1 MTQKREAA
9 RRAIGHLVAVWLAGC
24 ALTGMQVTAVLAM
37 LFSGGAPLLT
47 AVLAFVVLL
56 AVAVLAVLGSAVRTM
71 VPLMRGRGGL
81 WAWTASVYALGTAAA
96 SGVTVVSIQIDRL
109 DGISLLYP
117 AGGACY
123 AIAAALFLPGV
134 RVKLGAAGAAAAL
147 AAGVAYAAWAAAQP
161 PTLGEWISANGVD
174 RGMLRV
180 GDPPPGYT
188 LRGVGASEDGFGAHY
203 GGPHAEPLRL
213 GVERAGHET
222 RRVDARDCPVP
233 RGDPI
238 RCTDDGGGRQ
248 LRVYEGDHERW
259 ELRLRRD
266 GLVYTV
272 SGDGS
277 PTDPSAARHILST
290 LRPATGTELAGLV
303 ELPMRR

>member
-1 MTQKREAA
+1 MTRNREAA
-9 RRAIGHLVAVWLAGC
+9 RRAIGHVAAVWLAGC
-24 ALTGMQVTAVLAM
+24 ALTGMQVMAVLVT
-37 LFSGGAPLLT
+37 LFSGGAALFT
-47 AVLAFVVLL
+47 SVLAGVVLL
-56 AVAVLAVLGSAVRTM
+56 AVAVLAALGSAVRTL
-71 VPLMRGRGGL
+71 VPLMRRRGGL

-96 SGVTVVSIQIDRL
+96 SGVTVVSMQINRL
-109 DGISLLYP
+109 DGIHLLYP

-123 AIAAALFLPGV
+123 AIAAALFLPGT

-161 PTLGEWISANGVD
+161 PTLGEWITANGVD

-188 LRGVGASEDGFGAHY
+188 LRGEGASEESFGAHY
-203 GGPHAEPLRL
+203 EGPNAESLHL
-213 GVERAGHET
+213 GVERAGHDP

-248 LRVYEGDHERW
+248 LRVYEGDYEHW

-272 SGDGS
+272 AGDGS
-277 PTDPSAARHILST
+277 PTDLSAARHVLST
-290 LRPATGTELAGLV
+290 LRPATGAELAGLL

>member
-1 MTQKREAA
+1 MTQWGET
-9 RRAIGHLVAVWLAGC
+9 RRAVVHLVAVWLAGC
-24 ALTGMQVTAVLAM
+24 ALTGMQVIAVLAA
-37 LFSGGAPLLT
+37 LFSGGAAPLAAL
-47 AVLAFVVLL
+47 LAGVVLM
-56 AVAVLAVLGSAVRTM
+56 AVAVLAALGSAVRTM
-71 VPLMRGRGGL
+71 VPLLRRPRGL
-81 WAWTASVYALGTAAA
+81 WAWTAGVYALGTAGA
-96 SGVTVVSIQIDRL
+96 SGAAVVYITVNRL
-109 DGISLLYP
+109 DRGLLLY
-117 AGGACY
+117 AVGGACY
-123 AIAAALFLPGV
+123 MVAAALFLPGTRV
-134 RVKLGAAGAAAAL
+134 RLGALGAAAAL
-147 AAGVAYAAWAAAQP
+147 AAGVAYTTWAAAQP

-188 LRGVGASEDGFGAHY
+188 LRGVGASEDGFSAHY
-203 GGPHAEPLRL
+203 ARPRSEPLHL
-213 GVERAGHET
+213 GVERAGHDT

-248 LRVYEGDHERW
+248 LRVYEGDYEHW

-272 SGDGS
+272 AGDGS
-277 PTDPSAARHILST
+277 PTDRSAARHILST
-290 LRPATGTELAGLV
+290 LRPATDAELAGLT